1 MDGEISSSRKTRST
15 RKDQP
20 KSASIRVCLYYR
32 QEELAVKVTKAE
44 GGYLLSGGPEAWLA
58 PNVPFAAGLP
68 LHAPCR
74 RPEMGLF
81 SGSIPPWFVLSHN
94 MSMIN
99 TTSNWLCSDAFPS
112 PPDPFFRFH
121 CLPGSILSPLAPR
134 PTPHASRP

>member
-1 MDGEISSSRKTRST
+1 MYEKRGVQT
-15 RKDQP
+15 
-20 KSASIRVCLYYR
+20 AF
-32 QEELAVKVTKAE
+32 KVTKAE
-44 GGYLLSGGPEAWLA
+44 VGGGRSNPLSGGREAWLA
-58 PNVPFAAGLP
+58 SNVPFAAGLP